1 MAIRITGMYSGLDTE
16 SIINELASAQSYKKN
31 KMVKAQTKLSWK
43 QDAWKSLNTKIYNF
57 YQKLDDLRLQ
67 SSYLKKK
74 TVVSNSN
81 ALTVTGGNMDGS
93 HKVSVKQL
101 SKQASITSGS
111 LAKGN
116 THYTGNATLKQLNG
130 GVDFGS
136 GSIRLSDA
144 AGNFVDVN
152 VSANMTIND
161 FVKAVGNN
169 SALKASFDQDNQR
182 IYLGSWASGKEGDF
196 FLTGNDAAGMEAL
209 KTLKLMASSDL
220 EKLTAAGSEY
230 DVWSKYASYD
240 FKTGLPD
247 YSTAAG
253 SNYEAAYGYDAKY
266 VELIRKEALNQMKA
280 MQAEN
285 EKLEAAN
292 KKADEANQKNLNAFS
307 VIHGNTDGKYTD
319 HQVYMNGYDPTW
331 DLNDADDLDEIKAAG
346 DALYDK
352 IYGKKTTQQ
361 ATDKDG
367 NPKFEADGT
376 TPVMETVRTGGMV
389 GDLKNLQDDL
399 KTAQEALKKA
409 KKDKEE
415 GNATQDDVDAA
426 EAAVTNASKLVS
438 DKQSEINKAKEVS
451 SVYEAIDKNL
461 AEKKANQDKID
472 ANNAKFEYKKDDDG
486 KETYTEKD
494 ADGNLVADG
503 SPIGVGV
510 VGATVAKAFDKKVAE
525 AQKVM
530 NDVRNADGTLK
541 KPEDSA
547 MLAGAQGTKVSGED
561 AVITVDGVEYTS
573 STDTLTVNG
582 MTITALEPTDK
593 DVTVSTKT
601 DTEGV
606 YNMIKDFIT
615 SYSEL
620 MNEMDSLY
628 NAESSSGYEPLLS
641 EEKDALSDSE
651 IEEWEKKIKD
661 SLLRRD
667 STLSDVS
674 SAMRMD
680 MMMTMNIGGRTYSLA
695 DFGIETQS
703 YFKAKD
709 NERNAYH
716 ILGNKDDPLSWQPD
730 AGDPELGAMIAKDP
744 EKVMDFFT
752 KLTNNLHD
760 TIAEKMA
767 PSKMSS
773 ALTVYNDKKMKEDYD
788 DYTKQIKKQEEKLN
802 SYIDKW
808 YAKFSAMETALAK
821 LESKNSSLSSLFGG

>member
-31 KMVKAQTKLSWK
+31 KLVKEQTKLSWK
-43 QDAWKSLNTKIYNF
+43 QDAWKSLNTKIYSF

-74 TVVSNSN
+74 TTVSNSN
-81 ALTVTGGNMDGS
+81 ALTVSGGNMDGS
-93 HKVSVKQL
+93 HKVSVNRL
-101 SKQASITSGS
+101 STQASITSGS

-152 VSANMTIND
+152 VSADMTIND

-182 IYLGSWASGKEGDF
+182 IFLGSWASGAEGNF
-196 FLTGNDAAGMEAL
+196 FLTGNDAGGAAAL
-209 KTLKLMASSDL
+209 KTLKLMSSGDL
-220 EKLTAAGSEY
+220 EKLTATGGEY
-230 DVWSKYASYD
+230 DKWSKYAND
-240 FKTGLPD
+240 FTGGLPT
-247 YSTAAG
+247 YAG
-253 SNYEAAYGYDAKY
+253 VTDYEAAFGYSADYKK
-266 VELIRKEALNQMKA
+266 LIQEETLKRMQAMKA
-280 MQAEN
+280 EN
-285 EKLEAAN
+285 DKLTTAN
-292 KKADEANQKNLNAFS
+292 ENCDKANQKNLDTLKEIKENK
-307 VIHGNTDGKYTD
+307 DGKYAAYQDYIT
-319 HQVYMNGYDPTW
+319 GYKSSW
-331 DLNDADDLDEIKAAG
+331 DLKNAADLAEIKAAG
-346 DALYDK
+346 KNLYDK
-352 IYGKKTTQQ
+352 IYGTETAVQE
-361 ATDKDG
+361 TDKDG
-367 NPKFEADGT
+367 NPVVDKDGN
-376 TPVMETVRTGGMV
+376 PVYKRENGLTQELE
-389 GDLKNLQDDL
+389 DKQAAL
-399 KTAQEALKKA
+399 KTAQEALKQA
-409 KKDKEE
+409 RENLANNT
-415 GNATQDDVDAA
+415 GSQSDVDAA
-426 EAAVTNASKLVS
+426 EAAVTAASKDVS
-438 DKQSEINKAKEVS
+438 DKQSEINKAKEVY
-451 SVYEAIDKNL
+451 SVYSAFDQNIE
-461 AEKKANQDKID
+461 EKKANQAKID
-472 ANNAKFEYKKDDDG
+472 ANNDKFDYDDTTKTYK
-486 KETYTEKD
+486 EKD
-494 ADGNLVADG
+494 ASGNVVADG
-503 SPIGVGV
+503 SPIGLGV
-510 VGATVAKAFDKKVAE
+510 VGAAVAQEFDKKVAE

-530 NDVRNADGTLK
+530 VDVRGSIAGGALNTGST
-541 KPEDSA
+541 
-547 MLAGAQGTKVSGED
+547 MLADAQGTKVSGED
-561 AVITVDGVEYTS
+561 AKITVDGVEYTS

-582 MTITALEPTDK
+582 MTITALEPTDPNK
-593 DVTVSTKT
+593 EVTVSTKT
-601 DTEGV
+601 DTDGV
-606 YNMIKDFIT
+606 YDMIKDFIK
-615 SYSEL
+615 SYSDL

-628 NAESSSGYEPLLS
+628 NAESSKGYEPLLS

-680 MMMTMNIGGRTYSLA
+680 MMMTMQIGGRTYSLA

-716 ILGNKDDPLSWQPD
+716 ILGDKDDPLSWEPEAGKPD
-730 AGDPELGAMIAKDP
+730 LKSMIAKDP
-744 EKVMDFFT
+744 DAVMDFFT

-760 TIAEKMA
+760 TISEKMS

-788 DYTKQIKKQEEKLN
+788 DYTKKIKAQEEKLN
-802 SYIDKW
+802 AYIDKW
-808 YAKFSAMETALAK
+808 YAKFSAMETALSK